1 MGAFLNE
8 NKLIGIFSARFK
20 ISYLGSAYS
29 LRAAQAAEKEDAT
42 GMSRQQSGKRRKR
55 RSDQQR
61 AP

>member
-29 LRAAQAAEKEDAT
+29 LRATQAAEKEDAT
-42 GMSRQQSGKRRKR
+42 GM
-55 RSDQQR
+55 
-61 AP
+61 